1 MSDIKSIANNP
12 FTQYVKRVLGP
23 DVVIPATDKEWDV
36 FLIIAIYTNE
46 YIYNVFYRLHQLSKD
61 DPLYMR
67 NLVERIVAS
76 GAIKSENEI
85 KLNNIEVEEI
95 PDLK

>member
-36 FLIIAIYTNE
+36 F
-46 YIYNVFYRLHQLSKD
+46 
-61 DPLYMR
+61 
-67 NLVERIVAS
+67 
-76 GAIKSENEI
+76 
-85 KLNNIEVEEI
+85 
-95 PDLK
+95 

>member
-46 YIYNVFYRLHQLSKD
+46 YIYIYIMCFTDYISSRKTTLYTCEIWSNVSLLRVQ
-61 DPLYMR
+61 
-67 NLVERIVAS
+67 
-76 GAIKSENEI
+76 
-85 KLNNIEVEEI
+85 
-95 PDLK
+95 